1 MSTKFQGLETISR
14 CTIERLS
21 DVAVE
26 VYLHLCVPLY
36 ADDIVIL
43 EEYHVDLQD
52 ALHALLGYPN
62 MLGLQVNTANTKVT
76 VFFCKSKRTLRKES
90 CFYYHSEKLEIV
102 EDVVYIG
109 VLFGFNYRL

>member
-1 MSTKFQGLETISR
+1 MLFSLFLNDLVQFMSTTFQGLETIAR

-21 DVAVE
+21 DDDVE

-43 EEYHVDLQD
+43 AESHVDLQD

-76 VFFCKSKRTLRKES
+76 VGCFVNQNELYVRKAVFTTIVKSLK
-90 CFYYHSEKLEIV
+90 
-102 EDVVYIG
+102 
-109 VLFGFNYRL
+109 